1 MHTAVLIRK
10 NLAFKEAKL
19 LFVTASLI
27 CQLFSVS
34 FFFNSKI
41 LSEKFCSIA
50 LSENSG
56 NGLFDYL
63 ADLDI
68 SPEWSGSYWLMR
80 FTYQQLLVFI
90 YSNGF

>member
-34 FFFNSKI
+34 FFLIQKYFQRN
-41 LSEKFCSIA
+41 FA
-50 LSENSG
+50 
-56 NGLFDYL
+56 
-63 ADLDI
+63 
-68 SPEWSGSYWLMR
+68 
-80 FTYQQLLVFI
+80 Q
-90 YSNGF
+90 

>member
-34 FFFNSKI
+34 FFLIQK
-41 LSEKFCSIA
+41 
-50 LSENSG
+50 
-56 NGLFDYL
+56 
-63 ADLDI
+63 
-68 SPEWSGSYWLMR
+68 
-80 FTYQQLLVFI
+80 
-90 YSNGF
+90 